1 MKKVEYLGEDARTFA
16 MSGVTVTQGD
26 VIEVEDDFAE
36 FNFSDTDKPVSI
48 AVIVPPIE
56 IPAPNLNEQINEK
69 DAGATAEVAPTD
81 NASAADDTEK
91 GV

>member
-16 MSGVTVTQGD
+16 HSGVTVTQGD

-56 IPAPNLNEQINEK
+56 IPAVTVNEPIVDEN
-69 DAGATAEVAPTD
+69 AGATDEVASTD
-81 NASAADDTEK
+81 KALVENDAER
-91 GV
+91 GE